1 MIEKIRKN
9 KKVNYFI
16 MLVLTLLQLG
26 MFIWFSCALS
36 FIAIYIH
43 LTCWSFLLST
53 IYLLLA
59 IICDTSKII
68 FSSEKLEKLNHY
80 IRNSFSTIAFPYNFM
95 ITIGFWGISLIGIIF
110 GAETFTKEGTTLPTF
125 YIIFNLHLHL
135 GITIIMFVELLL
147 NEREDIKLSL
157 LNIIINTVL
166 FIAYVIMIYILKYSL
181 NINAY
186 VFMEN
191 MNF

>member
-80 IRNSFSTIAFPYNFM
+80 IRNSFSTIAFPA
-95 ITIGFWGISLIGIIF
+95 S
-110 GAETFTKEGTTLPTF
+110 
-125 YIIFNLHLHL
+125 
-135 GITIIMFVELLL
+135 
-147 NEREDIKLSL
+147 LSL
-157 LNIIINTVL
+157 
-166 FIAYVIMIYILKYSL
+166 
-181 NINAY
+181 
-186 VFMEN
+186 
-191 MNF
+191 